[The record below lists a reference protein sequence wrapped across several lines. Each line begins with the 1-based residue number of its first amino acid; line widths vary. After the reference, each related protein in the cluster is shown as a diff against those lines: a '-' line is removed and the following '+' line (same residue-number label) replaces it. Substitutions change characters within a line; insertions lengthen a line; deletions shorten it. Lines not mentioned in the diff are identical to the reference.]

1 MLTLIT
7 FMKYSFRSPRHSN
20 HRDKKKKKKKK
31 GKKKPPNWKR
41 SRIIM
46 FANDMT

>member
-7 FMKYSFRSPRHSN
+7 FMKYIFISPRKIN
-20 HRDKKKKKKKK
+20 HIEKKKKKKKK